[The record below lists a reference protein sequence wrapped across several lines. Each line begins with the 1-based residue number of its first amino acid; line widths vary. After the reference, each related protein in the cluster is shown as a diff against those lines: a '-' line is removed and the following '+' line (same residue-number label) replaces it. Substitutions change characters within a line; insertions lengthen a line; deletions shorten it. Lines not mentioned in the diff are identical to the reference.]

1 MFLIVLQYLQE
12 TPVLQ
17 LSFNI
22 VARLEAC
29 NCIKKRL
36 QHRHFLV
43 NIAKILRRTYFE
55 EHLQT
60 AASVLLI
67 IKLVIKYW
75 VSADLFLLKNIMWNG
90 FYQEGLQ
97 VSSKYN
103 FY

>member
-36 QHRHFLV
+36 QHRCFLV
-43 NIAKILRRTYFE
+43 NIVKFLRTTYFE
-55 EHLQT
+55 EHLRT
-60 AASVLLI
+60 AAFVLLI

-75 VSADLFLLKNIMWNG
+75 TSVNLILLKNITWNG
-90 FYQEGLQ
+90 FY
-97 VSSKYN
+97 
-103 FY
+103 

>member
-1 MFLIVLQYLQE
+1 MFLIVLQYLLQR
-12 TPVLQ
+12 PVMQ
-17 LSFNI
+17 LPFNI